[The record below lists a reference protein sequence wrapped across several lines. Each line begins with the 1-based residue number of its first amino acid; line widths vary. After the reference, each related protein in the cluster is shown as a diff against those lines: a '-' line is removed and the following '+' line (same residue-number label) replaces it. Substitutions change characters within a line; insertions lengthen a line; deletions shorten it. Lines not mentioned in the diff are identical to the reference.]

1 MSTITETAPVPAT
14 RDERGRPVKKRREG
28 ANLWLSLLAW
38 VVGILFVLPVVWM
51 VLTSFHS
58 EANAAQNPPAVF
70 VPLTLEGYR
79 EFFSGGASPWP
90 PLLNSLTASVVS
102 TALVLLLAF
111 PAAYALSIKPVK
123 KWTDVLFFFL
133 STKMLPVVAGLLPI
147 YLFAQQVGLLDNIWL
162 LIVFYTSM
170 NLPIAVWMMRSFLS
184 EVPVEMLEAASVD
197 GAGLTRTLRSVESV
211 PDPAPGALEVVVR
224 PAAVGICGTDLHIM
238 DGEFAPS
245 FPIVPGHEFA
255 GEIVAVGAQVTGYA
269 VGDQV
274 AVDPSLYCG
283 HCYYCKRA
291 RGNQCENW
299 NAIGVTVPGAA
310 AEYVAAP
317 MANLFRLPSHLPAR
331 DAALIEPL
339 SCAVRGFDVL
349 SRTMADTYL
358 IYGSGTMGLM
368 MLELAKRAGAGSV
381 SVVDLN
387 PERLETAKRLGCSA
401 AVTSADELDAPRGW
415 DVVIDCTG
423 AEAAI
428 RDGLGRVGPGGTFLQ
443 FGVANYDARVAVE

>member
-1 MSTITETAPVPAT
+1 
-14 RDERGRPVKKRREG
+14 VK
-28 ANLWLSLLAW
+28 AA
-38 VVGILFVLPVVWM
+38 VVVTPG
-51 VLTSFHS
+51 
-58 EANAAQNPPAVF
+58 
-70 VPLTLEGYR
+70 TL
-79 EFFSGGASPWP
+79 
-90 PLLNSLTASVVS
+90 
-102 TALVLLLAF
+102 
-111 PAAYALSIKPVK
+111 
-123 KWTDVLFFFL
+123 
-133 STKMLPVVAGLLPI
+133 
-147 YLFAQQVGLLDNIWL
+147 
-162 LIVFYTSM
+162 
-170 NLPIAVWMMRSFLS
+170 
-184 EVPVEMLEAASVD
+184 
-197 GAGLTRTLRSVESV
+197 SVESV
-211 PDPAPGALEVVVR
+211 PDPAPGPLDVVVR

-255 GEIVAVGAQVTGYA
+255 GEIVAIGSAVTGYA

-317 MANLFRLPSHLPAR
+317 MANLFRLPAHLRAR

-349 SRTMADTYL
+349 PRTVADNYL
-358 IYGSGTMGLM
+358 IYGSGTMGLI
-368 MLELAKRAGAGSV
+368 MLELAKRAGAATV

-401 AVTSADELDAPRGW
+401 AVTNADDLDAPRGW

-423 AEAAI
+423 AAAAI
-428 RDGLGRVGPGGTFLQ
+428 RDGLGRVGRGGTYLQ
-443 FGVANYDARVAVE
+443 FGVANYDTRVEIEPYEIYRREITVTGSMAVLHSFDRAGEMLAAGVLDPEVFVSHRFPLDAYAEALAQFRAGIGRKILIEP